1 MQVPVSTRVSSRANM
16 GQTSRYND
24 FMQHI
29 NLAPGTY
36 ACGEAHL
43 YKLEDTS
50 TYNRQVWTPDT
61 AYVQA
66 LTYDRYQTPWV
77 PNLWTTDRV
86 TKQFQQQGNI
96 INQNYNSG
104 FLHND
109 VYGSYEA
116 FRP

>member
-1 MQVPVSTRVSSRANM
+1 
-16 GQTSRYND
+16 
-24 FMQHI
+24 MQHI

-86 TKQFQQQGNI
+86 TKQFQQQGNM